1 MTKKRTTSRKSSGTR
16 SGKRPQKK
24 SRSPGSI
31 IFILILLGLAFLC
44 NRLGYIDADTLEAIV
59 GIFTDQESSSEQTG
73 SPQTTPVVV
82 EPVSGEWYKIY
93 FTTPQ
98 YPDKVETQVET
109 IATGLIQVINSAQ
122 QSLDI
127 AIYELNLDNIGDAI
141 LAARDRGVAVRM
153 VTDTDELEE
162 LETLIRLEEEGIP
175 IVPDERSAIM
185 HNKFVVVDNK
195 AVWTGSW
202 NFTSNDT
209 FRNNN
214 NALYLQSPELA
225 QNYKTEFE
233 EMFIRKEFGPT
244 STANTPHPQIMIG
257 DTLIETCFAP
267 EDKCAD
273 QIVNLIKQAQKSVR
287 FMAFSFTEE
296 AMGQAVEDKAGA
308 GLFVQGVFETRGSET
323 EYSEFTRLKNQKREV
338 WQDGNPYTLHHKV
351 FIIDDETVVFGSF
364 NFSDNANKANDENA
378 LLIHSPDIAKEF
390 LAEFARVHQQALNPP
405 N

>member
-1 MTKKRTTSRKSSGTR
+1 
-16 SGKRPQKK
+16 
-24 SRSPGSI
+24 
-31 IFILILLGLAFLC
+31 
-44 NRLGYIDADTLEAIV
+44 
-59 GIFTDQESSSEQTG
+59 
-73 SPQTTPVVV
+73 
-82 EPVSGEWYKIY
+82 
-93 FTTPQ
+93 
-98 YPDKVETQVET
+98 
-109 IATGLIQVINSAQ
+109 
-122 QSLDI
+122 
-127 AIYELNLDNIGDAI
+127 
-141 LAARDRGVAVRM
+141 
-153 VTDTDELEE
+153 
-162 LETLIRLEEEGIP
+162 
-175 IVPDERSAIM
+175 
-185 HNKFVVVDNK
+185 
-195 AVWTGSW
+195 
-202 NFTSNDT
+202 
-209 FRNNN
+209 
-214 NALYLQSPELA
+214 LA